1 MSRLPNNCCARLL
14 APLTVFGAGRP
25 LAQSERDTL
34 AATPPIGWNSS
45 NKFASDVSEDL
56 IRSVADA
63 MASQRHGGSWLRG
76 CIRL

>member
-1 MSRLPNNCCARLL
+1 MNRLRNNRCVWLL
-14 APLTVFGAGRP
+14 ALLVLALNPSATC
-25 LAQSERDTL
+25 AQSERDTL

-63 MASQRHGGSWLRG
+63 MASYFPSQ
-76 CIRL
+76 I